1 MKVYI
6 VTPESFPYGMAAV
19 QRIRCYAK
27 AILLGGIDCEIVCYR
42 RFPKEFA
49 KGDACVSANGESEGI
64 HYSYMGNTPIRHNNP
79 FVRKAL
85 DYWDKFSALKYLNK
99 SIKKGDIIFWYCGSD
114 VSFTL
119 RLFSMV
125 KAKGAYVVRD
135 LCELPYGTKEE
146 TPQAIKNR
154 KIVLSKQFPL
164 LDGVVVI
171 SDTLGELAKSYCN
184 PQCEIVK
191 VPIMVDFNKYEL
203 DDKSSE
209 ETIPYIFHS
218 GTLKEQKDGILG
230 VFEAFGKACQK
241 LEQPIKFISTGKI
254 EKSPHKREIL
264 GLIEKYN
271 LQDKL
276 IFTGYL
282 TDEELR
288 DKLSHAS
295 LVIINKYRTQQNKYC
310 FSTKLGEYMA
320 ASKPVIITNVGEA
333 MNYLKADDNAYIVE
347 SENNDAL
354 ALAIV
359 NVFNHLGE
367 ARMVGVNGKKTC
379 RENFDYRSQ
388 SKVLCDFL
396 KSISSKSDDK
406 N

>member
-42 RFPKEFA
+42 RFPEEFA
-49 KGDACVSANGESEGI
+49 KGEACVSAKGESEGI
-64 HYSYMGNTPIRHNNP
+64 LYSYMGNTPIRNKNP
-79 FVRKAL
+79 FISKAL

-119 RLFSMV
+119 RLFSLV

-135 LCELPYGTKEE
+135 LCELPYGTKED
-146 TPQAIKNR
+146 TAQAIKNR

-264 GLIEKYN
+264 DLIEKYN

-320 ASKPVIITNVGEA
+320 AGKPVIITNVGEA
-333 MNYLKADDNAYIVE
+333 MNYLKNGENSMVVEAEDNE
-347 SENNDAL
+347 AL
-354 ALAIV
+354 TNAIV
-359 NVFNHLGE
+359 YAFRNMEQAKVI
-367 ARMVGVNGKKTC
+367 GKRGKVLC
-379 RENFDYRSQ
+379 HNSFDYKAQ
-388 SKVLCDFL
+388 SKELCDFL
-396 KSISSKSDDK
+396 KVL